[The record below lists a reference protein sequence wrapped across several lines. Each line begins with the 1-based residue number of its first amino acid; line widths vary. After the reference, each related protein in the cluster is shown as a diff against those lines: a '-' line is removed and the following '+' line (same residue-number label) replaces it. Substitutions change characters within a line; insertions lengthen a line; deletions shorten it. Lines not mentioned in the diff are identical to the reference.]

1 MKTNNSVKN
10 LTVMAVALA
19 MALVFIGTTF
29 ADPGEGRGRRGGG
42 YGYNA
47 DSDCSGGYGRGYGRR
62 NLEANLSEE
71 DIEKLN
77 KAREKFFEDT
87 RDLRQNI
94 RQKQLALRAEF
105 AKKSPDEKVALELQK
120 EISTLKAQMADK
132 RLMHR
137 LEMKKINPYLGLG
150 SQGKGKG
157 GKGGKRG
164 GYYAKGQRW
173 Q

>member
-1 MKTNNSVKN
+1 MKTNNAVKN
-10 LTVMAVALA
+10 LTIMAVALA
-19 MALVFIGTTF
+19 MTLVFIGTTI
-29 ADPGEGRGRRGGG
+29 ADPGYGRGRRGGG

-47 DSDCSGGYGRGYGRR
+47 DSDCGGGYGRGYGRR
-62 NLEANLSEE
+62 NFEANLSEE
-71 DIEKLN
+71 EVQKLN
-77 KAREKFFEDT
+77 QAREKFFEDT

-105 AKKSPDEKVALELQK
+105 AKTSPDEKVALEIQK
-120 EISTLKAQMADK
+120 EISTLKAQMAEK

-137 LEMKKINPYLGLG
+137 LEMKKINPYLGFG
-150 SQGKGKG
+150 GQGK

-164 GYYAKGQRW
+164 GYYAKGQNW